1 MDYVKNIGKDE
12 IRSGFLVTTD
22 RKKIWNK
29 LMELLVELD
38 RICKKHSIKYFA
50 EAGTLIG
57 AARHKGFIPWDDDI
71 DVSMLRPDY
80 EKFKRV
86 ATEELKEKYILVNAY
101 TVDNLFTISKL
112 MDKNTTAIENMQA
125 GYPQGIFLDIWP
137 LDDMPDG
144 VLRNKEIF
152 EIRQSMLGACF
163 NPNGVIKEIE
173 KGVQFKP
180 SNEFMKKY
188 ILLPPL
194 ERFTEYEKF
203 CANHFGESAN
213 VGYLLSKIMGIK
225 GNLKREYYDK
235 VVYLDFEDY
244 RIPTPIAYETVLDA
258 EYGDWRELIRA
269 KSMHATEY
277 ITADISYSDLRSQIN
292 NSLKDVEIK

>member
-29 LMELLVELD
+29 LLELD

-71 DVSMLRPDY
+71 DISMLRPDY

-86 ATEELKEKYILVNAY
+86 ALKELKKPYILVNAY
-101 TVDNLFTISKL
+101 TGDNLFTISKL
-112 MDKNTTAIENMQA
+112 MNTDTTAIEYMNAIQ
-125 GYPQGIFLDIWP
+125 PQGLFLYIWP

-144 VLRNKEIF
+144 MIRNKEIW
-152 EIRQSMLGACF
+152 EIRQSMLKALV
-163 NPNGVIKEIE
+163 NKNDVLREID
-173 KGVQFKP
+173 KGIQFKP
-180 SNEFMKKY
+180 SNDFIKKFVT
-188 ILLPPL
+188 LSSL
-194 ERFTEYEKF
+194 EGFAEYEKF

-213 VGYLLSKIMGIK
+213 VGYPLSKIMGIK

-277 ITADISYSDLRSQIN
+277 ITTDISYSDLRSQIN